1 MEHSQPPQKRG
12 LPEDLRA
19 AIEDTLASIGDAGAA
34 ASAEMRSVGLGRARE
49 LLDPLVALGE
59 ISRVEIAS
67 RAEGARGELTR
78 RGVKARELSTAMAV
92 RVLDAVA
99 DTLRNPKR
107 KVEGE

>member
-1 MEHSQPPQKRG
+1 LEHSQPPQKRG

-19 AIEDTLASIGDAGAA
+19 AIEDTLASIGDAGTA
-34 ASAEMRSVGLGRARE
+34 ASAEVRSVGIGRARE

-67 RAEGARGELTR
+67 RAEGARGELAR
-78 RGVKARELSTAMAV
+78 RGVQARELSTAMAV

-99 DTLRNPKR
+99 DTLHNSKR